1 MPLADEELATL
12 LARVPAIFD
21 PSPSASAEATAALKR
36 GQNAAIE
43 PEGERI
49 ALGCYRDAL
58 LLDPAC
64 KPAYEALAKYLLAR
78 PALARPTAEAAAR
91 YFEVAVKKIPNDA
104 TIQDLARR
112 IRGLL
117 SEGAA
122 IEPALAKSTGK
133 FSSATPETKKGTG
146 RAAPPGKQRKCEYC
160 DSPIPIGSE
169 KCKSC
174 NISGEIKRP
183 DLDQMRKD
191 KEKRASSLRLLF
203 LLLLAT
209 LATAGILAWRIV
221 GHPR

>member
-1 MPLADEELATL
+1 MPIADEDLATL

-21 PSPSASAEATAALKR
+21 PTPAATAEATAALKR
-36 GQNAAIE
+36 GQNAALE
-43 PEGERI
+43 PDGERT

-58 LLDPAC
+58 LLDPGC

-78 PALARPTAEAAAR
+78 PALARPAAEAAAR
-91 YFEVAVKKIPNDA
+91 YFEVAVKKLPNDA

-112 IRGLL
+112 VRGLL

-133 FSSATPETKKGTG
+133 FSPGAPEPKKGTG

-160 DSPIPIGSE
+160 GSPIPIGSE

-183 DLDQMRKD
+183 DFDQM
-191 KEKRASSLRLLF
+191 KERRASSRRLLV

-209 LATAGILAWRIV
+209 LATAGILVWRIV